1 MLFTLIYLAC
11 SFFQIVH
18 PKYNFFT
25 YENDIALVK
34 TETRVRF
41 ADNISPI
48 CLPGNDDLLVGKYW
62 QTTPV
67 PSAFRAMM
75 ICL

>member
-1 MLFTLIYLAC
+1 MFFTGFLL
-11 SFFQIVH
+11 QIVH

-34 TETRVRF
+34 TEARVRF

-48 CLPGNDDLLVGKYW
+48 CLPGNDDQLVGKY
-62 QTTPV
+62 QLSV
-67 PSAFRAMM
+67 EQ
-75 ICL
+75 